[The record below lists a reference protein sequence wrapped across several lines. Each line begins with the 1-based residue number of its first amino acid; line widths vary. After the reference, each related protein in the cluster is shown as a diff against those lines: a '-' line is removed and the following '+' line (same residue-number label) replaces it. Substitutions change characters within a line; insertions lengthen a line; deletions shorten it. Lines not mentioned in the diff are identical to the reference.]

1 MYLFF
6 PPILVGMDPSKKE
19 KKDSIYWVLRDTV
32 LPTELIKEV
41 KNFLPQED
49 WTRKNKDY
57 FDDPYDHTF
66 LKQFK
71 NRMRNRSFS
80 WPYYRLY

>member
-1 MYLFF
+1 
-6 PPILVGMDPSKKE
+6 MDKNNKE

-32 LPTELIKEV
+32 LPTELIKLV
-41 KNFLPQED
+41 KDYLPRED
-49 WTRKNKDY
+49 WTRKNKNY

-71 NRMRNRSFS
+71 NRMRNRSFT
-80 WPYYRLY
+80 WPYYCLY